1 MKVGDL
7 VRITYA
13 ATLERSRLSKD
24 ESKIA
29 MIIEGPNEAG
39 KIKVL
44 LSNGMAFWKHTSEV
58 EYMPKE
64 SRYLKR

>member
-7 VRITYA
+7 VRITYT
-13 ATLERSRLSKD
+13 ATLERSRLNDD

-44 LSNGMAFWKHTSEV
+44 LSSGMAFWKHTSEV

>member
-7 VRITYA
+7 VRITYS
-13 ATLERSRLSKD
+13 ATLERSKLSDD

-29 MIIEGPNEAG
+29 MIIEGPNEVG

>member
-7 VRITYA
+7 VRITYT
-13 ATLERSRLSKD
+13 ATLERSKLSDD

-29 MIIEGPNEAG
+29 MIIEGPNEVG

>member
-7 VRITYA
+7 VRIVYT
-13 ATLERSRLSKD
+13 TKSERSRHEGD
-24 ESKIA
+24 DNKIA

>member
-1 MKVGDL
+1 MNIGDL
-7 VRITYA
+7 VKITYA
-13 ATLERSRLSKD
+13 ATLERSKLSDD

-29 MIIEGPNEAG
+29 MIIEGPNEVG

>member
-7 VRITYA
+7 VRITYT
-13 ATLERSRLSKD
+13 ATLERSRLNDD